1 MGAKRVVT
9 GRDGHFAPFEYL
21 SAEALCLLSMGQ
33 ADLLYSRGE
42 TRTQKTGL
50 FVLSCRH
57 ASDIASAQIP
67 ASLSSVVIIYP
78 LALPFKIQ
86 ILDILFLC

>member
-33 ADLLYSRGE
+33 TDLPYSRWGN
-42 TRTQKTGL
+42 QNAKDW
-50 FVLSCRH
+50 FVCFEL
-57 ASDIASAQIP
+57 
-67 ASLSSVVIIYP
+67 
-78 LALPFKIQ
+78 
-86 ILDILFLC
+86 